1 MKILFQTNNRKI
13 AQLEHEHRK
22 LVESGYE
29 IVPFG
34 YLYDGNKITFTGL
47 DDITSED
54 NILLRSSIRVLRELA
69 VNCIEYSPN
78 NLTSLKQTLDY
89 YLDKFEVTNF
99 PESEHFLNKQPGEYE
114 IQMVCEVLDKKY
126 GKDVF
131 IKPIN
136 DLKLFS
142 GTLIPKG
149 QTLRS
154 ILEEK
159 NELER
164 VRQEPFDQVLVSHY
178 CPLLREEVRCYVV
191 DSKVVTISR
200 YRYEGKYNTDPLS
213 PDVYKFYQDFAQNII
228 DTVYKPGNN
237 FTIDLC
243 TTSTFDVKVVE
254 YNCLTSSGLYECN
267 TKDLFSALERYYYG
281 NN

>member
-34 YLYDGNKITFTGL
+34 YLREGFRIIFTGL
-47 DDITSED
+47 EEISPKD
-54 NILLRSSIRVLRELA
+54 NLLLRSGIPILRDLA
-69 VNCIEYSPN
+69 VNCIGYSPN
-78 NLTSLKQTLDY
+78 NLTDIKSTLDY
-89 YLDKFEVTNF
+89 YTERFDVVNF
-99 PESEHFLNKQPGEYE
+99 PESVHYLNKHPGKYA
-114 IQMVCEVLDKKY
+114 IQMVCEVLDKKFP
-126 GKDVF
+126 KDTF

-149 QTLRS
+149 ITLRS
-154 ILEEK
+154 ILDEK

-164 VRQEPFDQVLVSHY
+164 VIKEPFDKVVVSHY

-200 YRYEGKYNTDPLS
+200 YRYEDKYNTEPLA
-213 PDVYKFYQDFAQNII
+213 PEVYKAYQDFAQNVI

-243 TTSTFDVKVVE
+243 TTATGDVKVVE
-254 YNCLTSSGLYECN
+254 YNCLTASGLYECN
-267 TKDLFSALERYYYG
+267 TKDLFSALETYYYG
-281 NN
+281 DS